1 MYAYIKGTV
10 TGLGSDS
17 VVLDNNG
24 IGYRISVPGTLIDE
38 LSIGDERKLYTYF
51 SVRED
56 AMQLFGFLR
65 EDDLE
70 VFRLLLGVSGIGPKG
85 ALGVL
90 GVMDADDLRL
100 AVLSDD
106 VAAIA
111 KAPGIGKKTA
121 QKVILELRDKLDLE
135 DALTKKSEHAAEK
148 GDRSVPHIYKVLRQ
162 EAVKQ
167 CALDCIW
174 VNVEEDLGIQGLREL
189 KFAYHPEYL
198 LRKFIATEREEP

>member
-148 GDRSVPHIYKVLRQ
+148 GDRPAKDSPQ
-162 EAVKQ
+162 SEAVQ
-167 CALDCIW
+167 ALAALGYSASEAYRAVKTAADREGAED
-174 VNVEEDLGIQGLREL
+174 VEALIRAAL
-189 KFAYHPEYL
+189 KEM
-198 LRKFIATEREEP
+198 I